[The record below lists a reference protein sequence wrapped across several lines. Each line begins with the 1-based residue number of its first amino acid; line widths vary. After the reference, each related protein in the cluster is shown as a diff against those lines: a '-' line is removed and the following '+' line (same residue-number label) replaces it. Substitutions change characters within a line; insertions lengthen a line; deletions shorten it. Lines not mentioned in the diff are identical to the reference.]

1 MNGVMIL
8 AEIQNGLPSRKTLEL
23 VQGARTIANITHEPV
38 FAALLGGTERQ
49 ETDLGAFGVDTTYQA
64 NHPALTAYHP
74 NAYCAA
80 LERIIQTA
88 EPRII
93 IFAGDITGKDLA
105 PKIAWR
111 MRACIITDVVAFCSA
126 EGDWLRCVRMAYGGK
141 IEVEMAPKMFPLIIT
156 LKPKAFN
163 PMPQNEYATNPNE
176 IKVEI
181 DYTTLESGLRLVE
194 LRSAP
199 DDSSIKLEDAPV
211 VISGGRGLKDAPA
224 EGFAALR
231 ELAKL
236 LHGAVGAS
244 RAATDAGWTP
254 DSMQVGQTGKTVSPE
269 LYIAFGISGATQH
282 LAGIS
287 GSKTIVAI
295 NNDKDAPI
303 FKAAHL
309 GVVCDWKQFLPAFIT
324 ACKAYLEEKQ

>member
-1 MNGVMIL
+1 MRGIL
-8 AEIQNGLPSRKTLEL
+8 IFAKIQNGAPSQKTYEL
-23 VQGARTIANITHEPV
+23 LSGAHIIMNVSHEPI
-38 FAALLGGTERQ
+38 FAALLSNEKNR
-49 ETDLGAFGVDTTYQA
+49 
-64 NHPALTAYHP
+64 PYHP
-74 NAYCAA
+74 NSYCAA
-80 LERIIQTA
+80 LELIMRTA
-88 EPRII
+88 KPRIVI
-93 IFAGDITGKDLA
+93 LAGDMTGKDIA
-105 PKIAWR
+105 PRLAWR
-111 MRACIITDVVAFCSA
+111 MKAAIITDVVAIQPEPDNSF
-126 EGDWLRCVRMAYGGK
+126 RCIRMAYGGK
-141 IEVEMAPKMFPLIIT
+141 TEAVMTPKFPLILT
-156 LKPKAFN
+156 LKPGVFSR
-163 PMPQNEYATNPNE
+163 MPQNDNAVHVETSDTTIDFTNS
-176 IKVEI
+176 
-181 DYTTLESGLRLVE
+181 ESSLRLVE
-194 LRSAP
+194 LRSTP

-282 LAGIS
+282 LAGIT

-295 NNDKDAPI
+295 NTDKDAPI

-309 GVVCDWKQFLPAFIT
+309 GVVCDWKQFLPAFI
-324 ACKAYLEEKQ
+324 AECKAYLKEKQ